1 MIAVPVCQKTLER
14 RGQKATQ
21 LARLALGAFQRLVA
35 QQFSQK
41 IMQGVLRIMVIQTT
55 TPYEAVERI
64 VILSA
69 KLIQGQMS
77 HILVPA
83 PQTGD
88 QGPIGAGKVSCRFVV
103 HG

>member
-1 MIAVPVCQKTLER
+1 
-14 RGQKATQ
+14 
-21 LARLALGAFQRLVA
+21 
-35 QQFSQK
+35 
-41 IMQGVLRIMVIQTT
+41 MVIQTT